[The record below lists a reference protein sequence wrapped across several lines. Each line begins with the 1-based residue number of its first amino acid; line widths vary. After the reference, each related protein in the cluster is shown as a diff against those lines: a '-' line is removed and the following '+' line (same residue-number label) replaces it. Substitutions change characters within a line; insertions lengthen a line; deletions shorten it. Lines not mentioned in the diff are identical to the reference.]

1 MSDGLLKYA
10 EGWCNT
16 FEMFEMFEM
25 FKSLIKDKCGSE
37 CLIDLVFKSLRE
49 ECVRK
54 FLQESYRLL
63 HYPVCQGIVLCC
75 STTTLS
81 QYPDLSSQ

>member
-54 FLQESYRLL
+54 FFLETIKQSNFETRIQFPNPPLTPPLQ
-63 HYPVCQGIVLCC
+63 
-75 STTTLS
+75 
-81 QYPDLSSQ
+81 